1 MSGPNL
7 NLDYDPLEGP
17 STRIWKPKEELSER
31 KLEHLK
37 SFIGKFMDNF
47 LRWKAERAAASNKEG
62 EAIPETG
69 SERSSDEVKQKQKD
83 VGEVSSASK
92 MASMELDR
100 EKLETIRNLS
110 REMGS
115 MLGPEQKVA
124 CGLLFNMAM
133 KEIIFSSGQPDEGQL
148 QKIQGMIRELSANLP
163 RSQRFVFGAVCNM
176 AMQKFRQQVEA
187 RHGEEKEQAPVDKDD
202 IEFELD

>member
-37 SFIGKFMDNF
+37 SFMGKFMDNF
-47 LRWKAERAAASNKEG
+47 LRWKAERAATSNKEG

-69 SERSSDEVKQKQKD
+69 SERSSDEVKQKD
-83 VGEVSSASK
+83 VGEALAAST
-92 MASMELDR
+92 MASMEMDR
-100 EKLETIRNLS
+100 ENLDTFRNLA

-124 CGLLFNMAM
+124 CGLLFNMAV
-133 KEIIFSSGQPDEGQL
+133 KENIFSSGQPDEGQL

-176 AMQKFRQQVEA
+176 AMQKFRQQA
-187 RHGEEKEQAPVDKDD
+187 THRGEEKEQAPVDKDE

>member
-37 SFIGKFMDNF
+37 SFMGKFMDNF
-47 LRWKAERAAASNKEG
+47 LRWKAERAATSNKEG

-69 SERSSDEVKQKQKD
+69 SERSSDEVKQKD
-83 VGEVSSASK
+83 VGEALAAST
-92 MASMELDR
+92 MASMEMDR
-100 EKLETIRNLS
+100 ENLDTFRNLA

-124 CGLLFNMAM
+124 CGLLFNMAV
-133 KEIIFSSGQPDEGQL
+133 KENIFSSGQPDEGQL

-176 AMQKFRQQVEA
+176 AMQKFRQQA
-187 RHGEEKEQAPVDKDD
+187 THRGEEKEHAPVDKDE